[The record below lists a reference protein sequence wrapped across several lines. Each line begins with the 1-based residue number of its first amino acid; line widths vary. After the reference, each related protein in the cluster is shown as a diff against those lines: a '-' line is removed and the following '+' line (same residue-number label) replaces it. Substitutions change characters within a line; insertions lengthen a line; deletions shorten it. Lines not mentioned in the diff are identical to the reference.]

1 MPSQETNPSAPAPL
15 YIRTT
20 EPLRELCKQA
30 KIDGR
35 LALDVEFIREQSYV
49 PKLALI
55 QLAVS
60 DTCAIVD
67 PLEVD
72 DLSPLYE
79 LVTSPEILKVLHAAA
94 QDMEVLYWRTQQSP
108 AAIFDT
114 QIAAAMVGLGEQL
127 SYSNLVDR
135 LLGVRLEKDESYSA
149 WLQRPLSDSQIE
161 YALND
166 VRYLLRLH
174 DQLAEQLE
182 RLDRTKWSHEECR
195 KYEGLERYA
204 RDPRTLFRRI
214 RRGNNLSPT
223 GLAILRELAAWRDQE
238 AQTRDKPPGSV
249 LHDEQLVDIARRAPR
264 SLDDLQ
270 RFRGLS
276 SKVIERSASDILT
289 MVERGLAVP
298 EAERPQPKG
307 GHRTT
312 QNEKVMVRLLDA
324 CLKALCVREKLPVS
338 AVANRHDLESLVR
351 RYRQGRLATADSPLL
366 EGWRGELVGHVLIDV
381 LKGRT
386 HIFIHPQSGEVSFTT
401 PSPSDT

>member
-1 MPSQETNPSAPAPL
+1 M
-15 YIRTT
+15 
-20 EPLRELCKQA
+20 
-30 KIDGR
+30 DGR
-35 LALDVEFIREQSYV
+35 VALDVEFIREQSYI

-55 QLAVS
+55 QMAVGE
-60 DTCAIVD
+60 TCAIVD

-79 LVTSPEILKVLHAAA
+79 LVRSPETLKILHAAS

-108 AAIFDT
+108 VAIFDT

-127 SYSNLVDR
+127 SYSNLVNR
-135 LLGVRLEKDESYSA
+135 VIGVQLEKDESYSA

-174 DQLAEQLE
+174 DHLSERLE
-182 RLDRTKWSHEECR
+182 RLERTHWSQEECR
-195 KYEGLERYA
+195 KYEGLERYT

-238 AQTRDKPPGSV
+238 AQARDKPPGSV

-264 SLDDLQ
+264 TLDDLQ

-276 SKVIERSASDILT
+276 SKVIERSASDILA

-298 EAERPQPKG
+298 EAERPQPKRG
-307 GHRTT
+307 NRTS
-312 QNEKVMVRLLDA
+312 QHEKVMVRFLDA

-338 AVANRHDLESLVR
+338 AVANRHELESLVR
-351 RYRQGRLATADSPLL
+351 RHRQGRLATAGSPLL
-366 EGWRGELVGHVLIDV
+366 EGWRGKLVGHMLMEVLE
-381 LKGRT
+381 GRT
-386 HIFIHPQSGEVSFTT
+386 HVFIHPQTGEVSFV
-401 PSPSDT
+401 PSPPKS